1 MYGINTL
8 PYYTSTSMTP
18 RGYAHG
24 GIANTRQGYLFGGI
38 TRTLSKIIPKEISK
52 TLGKIIPNEIKPFL
66 PYAAAALPFMLPGGF
81 TLAGLSPEIS
91 RALASGI
98 ASAGSQMAQKD
109 YDKLGL
115 NPLTIGLNAGVGYL
129 STPGLGNQIGAEK
142 IIGNTPGGTP
152 ITPAEYYS
160 AGNVGD
166 ITKAAVSEAGY
177 LPPTLTQSATN
188 LGLSAEKLGADYLGK
203 GTTAFE
209 KLTGPGDFSMSDLT
223 SLGKAASPSIAATSS
238 EQAYNAAKLAQMEYD
253 KKQEEM
259 QKTFGSQGVADQSA
273 RRAAV
278 IHAMQISGFDQP
290 SIDSA
295 LSRLGLADGGVSTM
309 PKFIPMDP
317 ESVGLRLFGKNID
330 NLSYIEK
337 QAVRDYIDDNKNKKA
352 DGGLMSLK
360 GNEMDFRDG
369 GGFVPLGK
377 KERADDVPA
386 RLSKNE
392 FVFTAKAVRNA
403 GHGDIKAGAKRMY
416 QLMKHLEAR

>member
-24 GIANTRQGYLFGGI
+24 GIANTRQGYLFGGL
-38 TRTLSKIIPKEISK
+38 TRTISK
-52 TLGKIIPNEIKPFL
+52 ALGKIIPNEVKPFL
-66 PYAAAALPFMLPGGF
+66 PYIAAIAPFTAPFGALAEALPGF
-81 TLAGLSPEIS
+81 GLGQFAPMAQ
-91 RALASGI
+91 RALAGSLVNSVSQMSQKDFPQRGFNPLSNLLAAGTGILSGPGTSELLGGERTLGMI
-98 ASAGSQMAQKD
+98 DNNPISISKALEGGSLSGEGTNLANLKLDLPLSEQIKNAALSAGSSIAK
-109 YDKLGL
+109 
-115 NPLTIGLNAGVGYL
+115 PLEAATEADLISMDFAKGAAG
-129 STPGLGNQIGAEK
+129 
-142 IIGNTPGGTP
+142 P
-152 ITPAEYYS
+152 ITA
-160 AGNVGD
+160 
-166 ITKAAVSEAGY
+166 
-177 LPPTLTQSATN
+177 
-188 LGLSAEKLGADYLGK
+188 
-203 GTTAFE
+203 
-209 KLTGPGDFSMSDLT
+209 
-223 SLGKAASPSIAATSS
+223 AAT
-238 EQAYNAAKLAQMEYD
+238 EQAYNKAKDALDAYNKQ
-253 KKQEEM
+253 QEEIGAA
-259 QKTFGSQGVADQSA
+259 FGAQGSADQSA
-273 RRAAV
+273 RRNAV
-278 IHAMQISGFDQP
+278 IHAMQLAGFDQTG
-290 SIDSA
+290 IDSA
-295 LSRLGLADGGVSTM
+295 LKRLGLADGGSTTM

-369 GGFVPLGK
+369 GGFVPIGK

-416 QLMKHLEAR
+416 QLMKHLEAK

>member
-1 MYGINTL
+1 
-8 PYYTSTSMTP
+8 MTP

-38 TRTLSKIIPKEISK
+38 TRTLKKIIPKEIPQ
-52 TLGKIIPNEIKPFL
+52 TLNKLIPNEIKPAL
-66 PYAAAALPFMLPGGF
+66 PYVAAALPFMLGPEF
-81 TLAGLSPEIS
+81 TMLGLPAGAS
-91 RALASGI
+91 RALA
-98 ASAGSQMAQKD
+98 ASLATAGSQMAQKD

-115 NPLTIGLNAGVGYL
+115 NPLTIGLSGLTGYL
-129 STPGLGNQIGAEK
+129 STPGIGSELGAAKTLGNVNGVPVTPENLNQIVSA
-142 IIGNTPGGTP
+142 NTAPTL
-152 ITPAEYYS
+152 
-160 AGNVGD
+160 D
-166 ITKAAVSEAGY
+166 ITKANSVLESTPGY
-177 LPPTLTQSATN
+177 SGTDLLQKAQN
-188 LGLSAEKLGADYLGK
+188 LGLSAGKLGADYLGK

-209 KLTGPGDFSMSDLT
+209 NLIGGGDINMSDVT
-223 SLGKAASPSIAATSS
+223 ALGKAASPGITAASS

-253 KKQEEM
+253 KQQKEM
-259 QKTFGSQGVADQSA
+259 AATFGAQGVADQSA

-278 IHAMQISGFDQP
+278 IHALTISGFDQTG
-290 SIDSA
+290 IDSA
-295 LSRLGLADGGVSTM
+295 LKRLGLADGGVSTM

-360 GNEMDFRDG
+360 GHEMDFRDG
-369 GGFVPLGK
+369 GGFVPIGK

-416 QLMKHLEAR
+416 QLMKHLEAK